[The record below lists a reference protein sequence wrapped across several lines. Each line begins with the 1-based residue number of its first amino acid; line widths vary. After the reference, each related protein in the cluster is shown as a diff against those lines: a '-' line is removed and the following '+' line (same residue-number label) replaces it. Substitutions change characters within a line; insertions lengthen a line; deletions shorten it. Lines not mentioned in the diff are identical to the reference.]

1 MVTIYGSSIDGGFTS
16 GTSLVAIYTY
26 GCQVWPS
33 EESWTGPWPG
43 PEVHPGDYYISWTPT
58 NITGTFV
65 IDSVVYNLEDYN
77 GYFEDFSGTI
87 TTNAFKDNYYISTV
101 ETTATRLSVG
111 AFRHCTSLT
120 DANLLHCSY
129 IGQYAFAN
137 CINLLSL
144 SVPECTYIGSSAF
157 SSCVMLSEVILPKV
171 EIIGDNAFSNCWN
184 ATYLNIG
191 SNCNTVG
198 SNAFYSFGW
207 SAYNRSAFIT
217 VKLGWEGEGL
227 VEGAYISRAHNLVV
241 PAWKVNDYYNAGW
254 SNMYEGNGVISG
266 YYHIRY
272 PGFESYYYADGILGR
287 PHTGYI
293 YSSDY
298 ISAGEPLS
306 FETDAIGVAS
316 FESGPNIITKWG
328 LMSTPIVSVSM
339 SQLRVVGVR
348 GFMDCSDLEDLY
360 APNIRVIY
368 RRGFKGCSKLPYF
381 LLPVC
386 SSIESYAFEGC
397 TSLSYVMI
405 GSNYCDISDS
415 TFYGCTNLTAI
426 YVKSS
431 RVSYFKSSTY
441 WSAYSDIIYPISEY

>member
-33 EESWTGPWPG
+33 EESWNGPWPG

-58 NITGTFV
+58 NITGTFI

-77 GYFEDFSGTI
+77 GYFDDFSGTI
-87 TTNAFKDNYYISTV
+87 TMNAFKDNTNMVSM
-101 ETTATRLSVG
+101 ETTATRLSYG
-111 AFRHCTSLT
+111 AFRHCVSLESA
-120 DANLLHCSY
+120 DLLHCVS
-129 IGQYAFAN
+129 IGQYAFTS
-137 CINLLSL
+137 CINLHSVSL
-144 SVPECTYIGSSAF
+144 PECKSIDSSAF
-157 SSCVMLSEVILPKV
+157 SSCVTLEVVNLPQV
-171 EIIGDNAFSNCWN
+171 EIIGSNAFMNCWGGR
-184 ATYLNIG
+184 YLSIG
-191 SNCNTVG
+191 SNCNNIG

-207 SAYNRSAFIT
+207 STYNSGGSVTLRA
-217 VKLGWEGEGL
+217 GWEGEGVIYAGAQGKFTR
-227 VEGAYISRAHNLVV
+227 VEC
-241 PAWKVNDYYNAGW
+241 PAWKRVEYI
-254 SNMYEGNGVISG
+254 ISG
-266 YYHIRY
+266 WTTNDIEVYYHIRY
-272 PGFESYYYADGILGR
+272 PGFNSYYFSNYNLGR
-287 PHTGYI
+287 PVGGYL

-298 ISAGEPLS
+298 ASAGNPVS

-316 FESGPNIITKWG
+316 FESGPNIMTKWG

-360 APNIRVIY
+360 APNIQVIY
-368 RRGFKGCSKLPYF
+368 QRGFKGCSKLPYF

-405 GSNYCDISDS
+405 GSNYCEIGEGTFSD
-415 TFYGCTNLTAI
+415 CTNLTAI